1 MELADDLN
9 FRTYIPEPKRR
20 YRYRWVDK
28 SASQQKAVYANRRR
42 MRGQKGKRLQRQR
55 SEQVERTF
63 AHVCETGGAR
73 RALLRGQEKVS
84 KRYLIQV
91 AARNLGL
98 MMRKLFG
105 VGTARSLQGL
115 GGLFLALHVAL
126 GRLWSRRSADRIATT
141 IDFLI
146 RGVGLSADDE
156 SLLGTE
162 KVIKS
167 TGCYPSTLVTLE
179 TNASP
184 MTAIATPRR

>member
-1 MELADDLN
+1 YHKLSTLELADDLD
-9 FRTYIPEPKRR
+9 FRTYIPEPKRPH
-20 YRYRWVDK
+20 RYRWAGK
-28 SASQQKAVYANRRR
+28 AAGQQEALYANRRR
-42 MRGQKGKRLQRQR
+42 MRGQRGKRLQRQR

-115 GGLFLALHVAL
+115 GGLFLALPVAL
-126 GRLWSRRSADRIATT
+126 GGLWSRRSADRIATT
-141 IDFLI
+141 VDFLF
-146 RGVGLSADDE
+146 RVVGLSANDE
-156 SLLGTE
+156 WRLG
-162 KVIKS
+162 
-167 TGCYPSTLVTLE
+167 
-179 TNASP
+179 
-184 MTAIATPRR
+184 